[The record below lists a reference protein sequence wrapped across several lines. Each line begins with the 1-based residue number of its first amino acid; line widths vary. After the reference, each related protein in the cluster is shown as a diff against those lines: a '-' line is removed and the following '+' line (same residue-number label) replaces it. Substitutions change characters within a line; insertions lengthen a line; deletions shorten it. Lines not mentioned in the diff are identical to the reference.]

1 LARLRLVGTAG
12 FENKISSTARALRR
26 LIESMR
32 FFFALLVPALCSA
45 AILPDTFGPFH
56 RSNTA
61 VPKLSDQAVWDEYGL
76 KEAESSAYA
85 DENVHFTATAYRF
98 ADTTGA
104 MAAFEW
110 LRPADAAP
118 SKVADMAAESP
129 KRLIVSY
136 GNYVLSFEGYKP
148 TPDEL
153 TPVFGSWHNVDGTP
167 LPTWIGFFP
176 SQGLILNTER
186 YVLGP
191 ASLAKFEPEISPSVA
206 GFHLGTEAQYG
217 IFRGAKGNMALAV
230 FNYPTPQIAMEKL
243 SDFEKVPGAVA
254 KRTGPLIAVLL
265 SPPDADGAERLLALV
280 RYDVQVTLNERVPG
294 PADNPGNML
303 LAIFTLAGILIVFCV
318 IAGLFVGGFRA
329 VLFGRRKGVEAE
341 PMILLHLDQS
351 STSQ

>member
-1 LARLRLVGTAG
+1 M
-12 FENKISSTARALRR
+12 K
-26 LIESMR
+26 
-32 FFFALLVPALCSA
+32 FFFALLVPVLCSA
-45 AILPDTFGPFH
+45 AILPDTLGPFH
-56 RSNTA
+56 RSTTA
-61 VPKLSDQAVWDEYGL
+61 VPKLSDQTVWDEYGL
-76 KEAESSAYA
+76 KEAESSTYVN
-85 DENVHFTATAYRF
+85 ENPHFTATAYRF

-110 LRPADAAP
+110 LRPADSTP
-118 SKVADMAAESP
+118 SKMGDMAAESS
-129 KRLIVSY
+129 KGLLVSY
-136 GNYVLSFEGYKP
+136 GNYVLYFDGYKP

-153 TPVFGSWHNVDGTP
+153 MPVFGSWHNVDGTP
-167 LPTWIGFFP
+167 LPTWVGFFP
-176 SQGLILNTER
+176 SQGLIPNSLR

-217 IFRGAKGNMALAV
+217 IFHGPKGNMALAV

-243 SDFEKVPGAVA
+243 GDFEKVPGAVV

-265 SPPDADGAERLLALV
+265 SPPDADAAERLLAQV

-294 PADNPGNML
+294 TTDNPGNML

-341 PMILLHLDQS
+341 PMILLHLEQR